1 VINLKNL
8 LPKKI
13 ENSFFR
19 VFYLLYTYMKY
30 TIARGTKDILPN
42 ELALWNHIETTAK
55 DIFKL
60 YNFKEIRTPI
70 FEPTQLFTRAIRESD
85 IVQKEMYTFK
95 DKGDRDLALRPE
107 GTAPIARAYLSN
119 NLAQDTP
126 ESKLFYIGPMFRYE
140 RPQAGRY
147 RQFHQIGVES
157 IGASHAYS
165 DAEIIA
171 LSYRLFTELG
181 LKNVKIHINSVGSET
196 CRPVIE
202 ARIIQFLA
210 ANITQLSESLQEKFK
225 TNPLKLLDSK
235 DKKLQTYLSGLP
247 DLREALSQKS
257 KDHFNNVLSY
267 LDYLD
272 IPFEYK
278 PNLVRGL
285 DYYTETVFE
294 VVSEDLG
301 AQNSICGGGRYNNL
315 ISDLGGPSTPA
326 VGFAFGLERIVM
338 LMQKQNL
345 AKNLPSLLIYIAP
358 LAKEYQ
364 IDCVHFAE
372 NLRNKGFSAI
382 TNYTKFT
389 ISNHIKLANKENAR
403 YMIIYG
409 ENEEESK
416 TVLIKDLSNRTQ
428 ENVSQSKIIN
438 YFEDLNR

>member
-1 VINLKNL
+1 
-8 LPKKI
+8 
-13 ENSFFR
+13 
-19 VFYLLYTYMKY
+19 
-30 TIARGTKDILPN
+30 
-42 ELALWNHIETTAK
+42 
-55 DIFKL
+55 
-60 YNFKEIRTPI
+60 
-70 FEPTQLFTRAIRESD
+70 
-85 IVQKEMYTFK
+85 MYTFK

-107 GTAPIARAYLSN
+107 GTAPIARAFLTN
-119 NLAQDTP
+119 NLNQLAA

-157 IGASHAYS
+157 IGTNHAYS

-171 LSYRLFTELG
+171 LSYRLFSKLG

-210 ANITQLSESLQEKFK
+210 ANITHLSESLQEKFK

-257 KDHFNNVLSY
+257 KDHLNNVLSY

-315 ISDLGGPSTPA
+315 ISDLGGPKTPA

-345 AKNLPSLLIYIAP
+345 IP
-358 LAKEYQ
+358 
-364 IDCVHFAE
+364 
-372 NLRNKGFSAI
+372 
-382 TNYTKFT
+382 T
-389 ISNHIKLANKENAR
+389 
-403 YMIIYG
+403 
-409 ENEEESK
+409 
-416 TVLIKDLSNRTQ
+416 
-428 ENVSQSKIIN
+428 
-438 YFEDLNR
+438 

>member
-1 VINLKNL
+1 
-8 LPKKI
+8 
-13 ENSFFR
+13 
-19 VFYLLYTYMKY
+19 MKY
-30 TIARGTKDILPN
+30 TIARGTKDILPD
-42 ELALWNHIETTAK
+42 ELDLWNHIESTAK
-55 DIFKL
+55 DIFNL

-70 FEPTQLFTRAIRESD
+70 FEPTQLFTRAISESD

-107 GTAPIARAYLSN
+107 GTAPIARAYLNN
-119 NLAQDTP
+119 NLGQNTT

-171 LSYRLFTELG
+171 LSYRLFTKLG

-210 ANITQLSESLQEKFK
+210 ANITQLSDSLQEKFK

-247 DLREALSQKS
+247 DLREALSQES

-345 AKNLPSLLIYIAP
+345 VKTQSSLLIYIAP

-372 NLRNKGFSAI
+372 NLRNKGFSVV

-389 ISNHIKLANKENAR
+389 ISHHIKLANKEDAT

-409 ENEEESK
+409 EDEEESK
-416 TVLIKDLSNRTQ
+416 TVLIKDLTKRTQ
-428 ENVSQSKIIN
+428 ENIKQSKICN
-438 YFEDLNR
+438 YFEDLKDK

>member
-1 VINLKNL
+1 MKFT
-8 LPKKI
+8 LP
-13 ENSFFR
+13 
-19 VFYLLYTYMKY
+19 
-30 TIARGTKDILPN
+30 RGTRDILPD
-42 ELALWNHIETTAK
+42 EVELWNFVENKAK
-55 DIFKL
+55 EIFQL

-70 FEPTQLFTRAIRESD
+70 FETSNLFNRVIGESD

-107 GTAPIARAYLSN
+107 GTAPIARAFLSN
-119 NLAQDTP
+119 NLASKNL

-157 IGASHAYS
+157 IGSGHPYS

-171 LSYRLFTELG
+171 LSYRLFTALG

-210 ANITQLSESLQEKFK
+210 ANINQLSKPLQEKFK
-225 TNPLKLLDSK
+225 HNPLKLLDSK
-235 DKKLQTYLSGLP
+235 DKTLQTYLSGLP
-247 DLREALSQKS
+247 DLREALSQES
-257 KDHFNNVLSY
+257 KDHFNNVLAY

-294 VVSEDLG
+294 VISEDLG

-315 ISDLGGPSTPA
+315 ISDIGGPSTPA
-326 VGFAFGLERIVM
+326 VGFAFGLERIIL
-338 LMQKQNL
+338 LMQKQQ
-345 AKNLPSLLIYIAP
+345 ASYPKSSLLIYVAP

-364 IDCVHFAE
+364 VDCIHFAE
-372 NLRNKGFSAI
+372 NLRNI
-382 TNYTKFT
+382 NLQTVMDYTKFDF
-389 ISNHIKLANKENAR
+389 SSHIKRANRLTAD
-403 YMIIYG
+403 YIILYG
-409 ENEEESK
+409 EDEEQSK
-416 TVLIKDLSNRTQ
+416 TVQIKNLNTRKQTQTSISNLIPYFQSLLS
-428 ENVSQSKIIN
+428 S
-438 YFEDLNR
+438 